1 MDVILWY
8 RLAFPDLRLTVS
20 NDVSGGMILSDADI
34 TIAYGFGQPG
44 RFDVHLAALP
54 LSAHQTLA
62 DALAGERGAEG
73 GAEVEITLGYLESPE
88 SRKPVLTGRVDGMTV
103 SERFPPLG
111 VKLTGF
117 EEAAFKLLTTQN
129 VVGEDGRARTAQ
141 LSRADTTPAEAADA
155 IVRMA
160 GVTLADGAT
169 PKEPRRAGINLDAPN
184 AFGLLEQLAGQY
196 GAEVLVQEGVVQFGT
211 AVTYPAAQGPPLPP
225 DPAAVL
231 ALLTGEDS
239 LIVPESKAT
248 ARLAEF
254 APVQAGATGRQRLV
268 TDLPEQTSV
277 PAFDF
282 TVLGLPELRAGQRV
296 AASVAGYQN
305 PFQSFRIV
313 QVTHSFSA
321 RSGYVCTGRAAVL
334 KDSGG
339 VNRRNTE
346 AARLGSPMA
355 VADAIAGRIRD
366 ARTVSP
372 SIDAGQIRSAEPGR
386 RVADLGYGQG
396 SAASAVSP
404 SVDLPVEDDGPLL
417 RDKPLVSPFAWHKVG
432 LSVPVYEGMRAL
444 LQEVRGS
451 REDSVVA
458 GFLWANDPEMD
469 RPKSHAGDW
478 WLCLPTKL
486 SAGTPPRPEGKGV
499 SDLTAADG
507 RRVVE
512 AVGLKLTVGT
522 SGCSDVGERPEE
534 GPPEEF
540 VLAHSSGAKVRI
552 DKDGNITVAAG
563 PGKDVTVSSSGGK
576 VALSAGG
583 ATLTVGEGKV
593 AIS

>member
-1 MDVILWY
+1 MGVILWY
-8 RLAFPDLRLTVS
+8 RLTFPKLRLTVS
-20 NDVSGGMILSDADI
+20 NDVSGGLILSDADI
-34 TIAYGFGQPG
+34 TVEYGFGQPG
-44 RFDVHLAALP
+44 RFDIHLAALP
-54 LSAHQTLA
+54 LSAHRTLA
-62 DALAGERGAEG
+62 DALTGERGTDG
-73 GAEVEITLGYLESPE
+73 GVEVEITLGYLESPG

-129 VVGEDGRARTAQ
+129 VVGKDGRPRTAQ
-141 LSRADTTPAEAADA
+141 LSKADATPAEAADA
-155 IVRMA
+155 VVRMA
-160 GVTLADGAT
+160 HATLADGAT
-169 PKEPRRAGINLDAPN
+169 PKEPRRSGINLDAPN

-211 AVTYPAAQGPPLPP
+211 AVTYPPAKGPPLPP

-239 LIVPESKAT
+239 LIVPESRAT

-254 APVQAGATGRQRLV
+254 EPVQVGATGKQRV
-268 TDLPEQTSV
+268 ATDLPEQTSV

-305 PFQSFRIV
+305 PFQGFRIV

-334 KDSGG
+334 KDGSA
-339 VNRRNTE
+339 NRRNTE
-346 AARLGSPMA
+346 AARLGSPSA
-355 VADAIAGRIRD
+355 IADAIAGRIKD

-372 SIDAGQIRSAEPGR
+372 SIDAGRIRSAKPDG
-386 RVADLGYGQG
+386 RVADIGYGQD

-404 SVDLPVEDDGPLL
+404 SVDLPVEDDGPVL

-444 LQEVRGS
+444 LNEVRGS

-458 GFLWANDPEMD
+458 GFLWANDEEMD
-469 RPKSHAGDW
+469 RPKAHAGDW

-499 SDLTAADG
+499 GDLTAADG

-522 SGCSDVGERPEE
+522 SGCSDVGERPDE

-540 VLAHSSGAKVRI
+540 VLHHSSGAEVRI
-552 DKDGNITVAAG
+552 DQDGNITVTAG